1 MLAEALIKRVVKK
14 QYQERAYVIA
24 LIPEHDSSWHVHRDE
39 EIPSDRPISVRIRLN
54 K

>member
-39 EIPSDRPISVRIRLN
+39 EIPLDRPISVRIRLN